1 MARQANCAVCYE
13 KVDRYEFPARGNICF
28 DYELSYNVYNLSRKG
43 LKPSMVK
50 QKDAYKAATHSGNF
64 PLTFNFVFLR
74 DGRYIQCSYCG
85 IFVYY
90 RTITRDH
97 VYPKSRGGILKA
109 PACTD
114 CNVAKENMLPIEW
127 ALYAA
132 RNRLDVATIPIGAE
146 FMQSEVELLPKKK
159 VLLQQI
165 YSLLLSY
172 IG

>member
-1 MARQANCAVCYE
+1 MVRQN
-13 KVDRYEFPARGNICF
+13 
-28 DYELSYNVYNLSRKG
+28 
-43 LKPSMVK
+43 
-50 QKDAYKAATHSGNF
+50 DAYKAATHSGNF
-64 PLTFNFVFLR
+64 PLTFNFVFLK

-97 VYPKSRGGILKA
+97 VYPKSRGGLIKA
-109 PACTD
+109 PACVD

-127 ALYAA
+127 AIYASKYK
-132 RNRLDVATIPIGAE
+132 LDVATIPIGAE

-159 VLLQQI
+159 ELLQQI
-165 YSLLLSY
+165 YFLLLSY